1 MLWEKTKFYIV
12 YDVILLFCVLCM
24 CLCAPCVCVCPSL
37 WVQYYE
43 SDSCAIDGAFKGRLD
58 DRHCLAVTQS
68 MQTLGVDLQYLL
80 SDL

>member
-1 MLWEKTKFYIV
+1 MMSSYCFV
-12 YDVILLFCVLCM
+12 S
-24 CLCAPCVCVCPSL
+24 CVCVSVYHVYVCLSL

-43 SDSCAIDGAFKGRLD
+43 SDSCAVDGAFKGRLD

-68 MQTLGVDLQYLL
+68 MQTLRVDLQYLL